1 MRHGKNLY
9 LLFPSHIRYV
19 RFLSAFR
26 AKRAFLMC
34 PGKKFSS
41 ERLSVSGIGYIC
53 ISVSRLTYDMSDFC
67 VRRCKN
73 CCFLASAEKF
83 FPQKKTG
90 SSAHPRF
97 QSILPSIYLNICWSS
112 DVVCPTSPHT
122 SFPRTCPFQVSNYNI
137 DISEIFTN
145 PPATSP
151 VSASLSLFPVPPA
164 RSPSATLS
172 SFSEPHTSPC
182 PCSSPSPGTHP
193 HPISIL

>member
-1 MRHGKNLY
+1 
-9 LLFPSHIRYV
+9 
-19 RFLSAFR
+19 
-26 AKRAFLMC
+26 
-34 PGKKFSS
+34 
-41 ERLSVSGIGYIC
+41 
-53 ISVSRLTYDMSDFC
+53 MSDFC

-164 RSPSATLS
+164 RSPSASLS
-172 SFSEPHTSPC
+172 PLSAPHTSPC
-182 PCSSPSPGTHP
+182 PCFSPPLGHTTLSISIYYSLNHLYTPRTLTVPLTFIRYSP
-193 HPISIL
+193 HPARLSFRPPLRSA